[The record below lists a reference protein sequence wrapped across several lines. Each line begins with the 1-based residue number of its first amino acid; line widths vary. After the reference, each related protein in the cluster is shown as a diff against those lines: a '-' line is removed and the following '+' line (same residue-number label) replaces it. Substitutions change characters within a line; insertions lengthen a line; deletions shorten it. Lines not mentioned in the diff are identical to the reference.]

1 MFNSLRWKLTK
12 TYTIW
17 FMLTFTAI
25 LLILFFVFRSIL
37 FSIES
42 KELQDIL
49 KNEHASYTHGSLAQE
64 QPYSYY
70 TALFVAASGKTIIE
84 KNEKRLTPAFL
95 HYMKNARKNLATA
108 DLQAADGK
116 KIHVIY
122 GKLPIRH
129 GGEKT
134 GELFVVKDISHVH
147 EQTERWFFILFLLG
161 LITGSISLLI
171 GSRLAGRAIE
181 PVKENYERQ
190 KKFVS
195 DASHELRT
203 PLSIFSASLQVIEEE
218 EKERLSPFSAEV
230 LTDLKDEMK
239 HMNNLI
245 ANLLTLAKSDS
256 DSIPIEKAI
265 FSFSKMASST
275 IHQYQMKEKGIR
287 TFRLEGPADDPCM
300 AETDQTRVKE
310 LLYIFLD
317 NAVKYTA
324 EDGDITLRYEP
335 DQRSKNLVIHIIDN
349 GIGISAEDIPFIYDR
364 FFRAEK
370 GRSKKLG
377 GSGLGLAIASGLL
390 QTLNGKIEM
399 ASQPQNGTAF
409 TISLPVLI

>member
-1 MFNSLRWKLTK
+1 MFSSLRWKLTK
-12 TYTIW
+12 AYTIW
-17 FMLTFTAI
+17 FLLTFTAI

-42 KELQDIL
+42 KELQDL
-49 KNEHASYTHGSLAQE
+49 LENEKAAYTDGSVVQE

-70 TALFVAASGKTIIE
+70 TSFFIPESGKIKIFKKE
-84 KNEKRLTPAFL
+84 ERLTPAFL
-95 HYMKNARKNLATA
+95 HYSKNARKNLEMA
-108 DLQAADGK
+108 DLQSADGK
-116 KIHVIY
+116 KLHVIY
-122 GKLPIRH
+122 GKIPIIEN
-129 GGEKT
+129 GKKK

-147 EQTERWFFILFLLG
+147 EQTERWFFILFLIG
-161 LITGSISLLI
+161 LITGSVSLLI
-171 GSRLAGRAIE
+171 GSKLAGRAIE

-203 PLSIFSASLQVIEEE
+203 PLSIFSASLQVMEEE

-230 LTDLKDEMK
+230 LKDLKDEMK
-239 HMNNLI
+239 HMNSLI
-245 ANLLTLAKSDS
+245 TNLLTLAKSDS
-256 DSIPIEKAI
+256 DSISIEKAV
-265 FSFSKMASST
+265 FSFSEMTSSV
-275 IHQYQMKEKGIR
+275 IHQYQMKEKGLR
-287 TFRLEGPADDPCM
+287 KFRLEGPDDDPCM
-300 AETDQTRVKE
+300 AETDKTRVKE

-324 EDGDITLRYEP
+324 KDGEITLRYEP
-335 DQRSKNLVIHIIDN
+335 DHRSKHLVIHIIDN
-349 GIGISAEDIPFIYDR
+349 GIGISEEDMPFIYDR

-377 GSGLGLAIASGLL
+377 GSGLGLSIASGLL
-390 QTLNGKIEM
+390 HSLDGKIDVN
-399 ASQPQNGTAF
+399 STPGNGTDF